1 LRSWEVKAAPSI
13 PATETHKGAFVKD
26 WHDMPKDEKDAFLL
40 RCKYLY
46 GGHLAAEIEHTM
58 MEKITRRVTK
68 SMITEGKF
76 IDEADLAKEF
86 LGKPEQLESMKKNAA
101 KEFSKERN
109 CTLYENLTLKSV
121 SSCVDEYVKEQTR
134 KYEAVQQVKKDKA
147 PKRLRCANEP
157 AALGDL
163 NTKPITPAQRKRLH
177 GMMAK
182 VKASIEKLTQLG
194 QLASRKEIK
203 DLVPAYASRKAAM
216 AIATAE
222 ETVAGCELLIQNDTG
237 DVKAVLDAM
246 AEAKEATEASFQ
258 KLDVQVD
265 EAVVELGV
273 DREAYAVP
281 FVPLTPLPVPPTN

>member
-1 LRSWEVKAAPSI
+1 M
-13 PATETHKGAFVKD
+13 T
-26 WHDMPKDEKDAFLL
+26 KDEKDAFQL

-58 MEKITRRVTK
+58 MEKITRRITK
-68 SMITEGKF
+68 TMIKEGKF
-76 IDEADLAKEF
+76 IDEADLEKEF
-86 LGKPEQLESMKKNAA
+86 FGKPEQLESMKKNAA

-109 CTLYENLTLKSV
+109 CLLYENLTLKSV
-121 SSCVDEYVKEQTR
+121 STCVDEYVKEQTR
-134 KYEAVQQVKKDKA
+134 KYEAIQQVKKDKA
-147 PKRLRCANEP
+147 PKRLRCASEP

-163 NTKPITPAQRKRLH
+163 NTKSITPAQRKRLH

-194 QLASRKEIK
+194 HLASRKEIK

-222 ETVAGCELLIQNDTG
+222 ETCASCELLIQNDTG

-265 EAVVELGV
+265 EAVDEMGV
-273 DREAYAVP
+273 DREAFAAVLAGSVP
-281 FVPLTPLPVPPTN
+281 FTPLPVPRTN